1 MYYPSKINLQKSAGY
16 LLIIC
21 LTLLAA
27 AGPAQAR
34 PARVVLVSSPL
45 RAEYEQASKTI
56 ISALVKGDNS
66 LTAEK
71 ITFDSRPEMEDDFWK
86 KVLDDRPDLI
96 ITVGT
101 PATRSA
107 ISKVRNVPIIFTMVL
122 DNISDLD
129 PGFRSPDINGVTL
142 AIPVRQQ
149 LEMMEQA
156 LPNIRRI
163 GLLYSG
169 NSSQIYQSARDI
181 ASQKGLRLVA
191 SEIISERDIPD
202 ALRRII
208 SEVDI
213 FWMPPD
219 AVIYDQNILQFILK
233 ECFRNSVP
241 IMALSRQIAMAGTPL
256 ALGVDYDDIAIQTAE
271 LAQKR
276 ISRGSFSKLIVE
288 HPRKVIL
295 YINERV
301 ASRLNL
307 NIPGSIIEHAEFVK
321 SGSY

>member
-1 MYYPSKINLQKSAGY
+1 M
-16 LLIIC
+16 LILC
-21 LTLLAA
+21 LSLLAA
-27 AGPAQAR
+27 AGSVQSR

-45 RAEYEQASKTI
+45 RAEYDQASKTI

-66 LTAEK
+66 LAAEK
-71 ITFDSRPEMEDDFWK
+71 ITFDSKPEMEDNFWR
-86 KVLDDRPDLI
+86 KVLDRRPDLI

-129 PGFRSPDINGVTL
+129 PDSRSPDINGVTL

-169 NSSQIYQSARDI
+169 NSSQIYQTARDI

-241 IMALSRQIAMAGTPL
+241 IMALSKQIAMAGTPL
-256 ALGVDYDDIAIQTAE
+256 ALGVDYDDIAIQTSE

-307 NIPGSIIEHAEFVK
+307 NIPENIIEQAEFVK

>member
-1 MYYPSKINLQKSAGY
+1 MYYPLKINLQKLAGY
-16 LLIIC
+16 LLIFC
-21 LTLLAA
+21 LSLLAA
-27 AGPAQAR
+27 ACPAQAR
-34 PARVVLVSSPL
+34 PSRVVLVNSPL

-56 ISALVKGDNS
+56 VGALVKGDNS
-66 LTAEK
+66 LAAEK
-71 ITFDSRPEMEDDFWK
+71 ITFDSKPEMEDNFWR
-86 KVLDDRPDLI
+86 KVLDRRPDLI
-96 ITVGT
+96 VTVGT

-129 PGFRSPDINGVTL
+129 SDSRSPDINGVTL

-276 ISRGSFSKLIVE
+276 ISRGPFSKLIVE

-307 NIPGSIIEHAEFVK
+307 NIPGSIVEQAEFVK